1 MRRIQMTMELLG
13 QILGFDAGN
22 PTPDTLER
30 AANFFSRGDHRRWLQ
45 PTVNGYGI
53 EYPVDPILEQMVNGT
68 YTDGNDYA
76 GAGHATD
83 VGMAEVSQMLV
94 QQFDQ
99 YQQEMQQQS
108 GNVTGL
114 ALVPPTPAQSPNLGG
129 IQTGHVHNQTIQTVP
144 GMGLGTLHQQQTL
157 NANNS
162 YAFNNTAALRLPQML
177 AQTPPQLPANLYRV
191 NTPGPIQQTP
201 ATPGPQQMQTL
212 PPANTH
218 QIFMPGPV
226 LQSPP
231 ARGLPLLS
239 LSPSPLP
246 NIHQV
251 FTLGPVQTPSTP
263 GLQQA
268 QLPPQSPANVP
279 RVPRPV
285 PPPQTPMAQGQN
297 TFANTAIQGQ
307 GQTQAYLPPLP
318 LHNPI
323 GLDAGATQ
331 PRLPPQSPGQ
341 GQGQQ
346 QTQAYL
352 PPLPLHNPIGPG
364 FPQQSVI
371 ASPQSN
377 AQRPT
382 GAQQHYQQQ
391 QQHSTPQT
399 TSSGS
404 PGTPNAPYNPFPGTS
419 GP

>member
-1 MRRIQMTMELLG
+1 MTMELLG

-108 GNVTGL
+108 GNAAGP
-114 ALVPPTPAQSPNLGG
+114 ALVPPTPAQTPNLGG
-129 IQTGHVHNQTIQTVP
+129 IQTGHVHNQTIQTVA
-144 GMGLGTLHQQQTL
+144 GMGRGTLHQQQTL
-157 NANNS
+157 NANNP

-177 AQTPPQLPANLYRV
+177 AQTPSQLPANLYQV
-191 NTPGPIQQTP
+191 NTSGAIQQTP
-201 ATPGPQQMQTL
+201 ATPGPQQMKT
-212 PPANTH
+212 PANTH
-218 QIFMPGPV
+218 QIFTPGPV

-231 ARGLPLLS
+231 AHGLPLLS

-251 FTLGPVQTPSTP
+251 FTPGPIQPPSTR

-279 RVPRPV
+279 RVPKRA
-285 PPPQTPMAQGQN
+285 PPQNPMAQGKN
-297 TFANTAIQGQ
+297 TFANTATQGQGQEQ

-323 GLDAGATQ
+323 GVLRRRDAVAA
-331 PRLPPQSPGQ
+331 S
-341 GQGQQ
+341 QQ
-346 QTQAYL
+346 NL
-352 PPLPLHNPIGPG
+352 
-364 FPQQSVI
+364 
-371 ASPQSN
+371 
-377 AQRPT
+377 
-382 GAQQHYQQQ
+382 
-391 QQHSTPQT
+391 
-399 TSSGS
+399 TS
-404 PGTPNAPYNPFPGTS
+404 F
-419 GP
+419 